1 MGTGFIIG
9 LVLIG
14 LFSFTALIGLSGY
27 ADDLRDRN
35 NGGAHAFSTSA
46 IGFSGLQ
53 RLLKGLG
60 ANVTLDPNKAA
71 YGENTALRIY
81 TLGSAYQTDGLDE
94 LRAGAP
100 KLIILPKWNV
110 TRVPKAPGWV
120 RKFPDRDL
128 QRAEP
133 LASNLEALAGEVSF
147 DRIGKTGGDLA
158 KEFTFTLTDKISGS
172 DVIYTDYFPRLQ
184 TISGENLLPWVTTA
198 SDAIV
203 LAQIKETNTYILAD
217 PDFMNT
223 AGLNTKS
230 RARFS
235 MNILNSVMSDSG
247 ANRIIIDLSV
257 HGIGGKQNMIKL
269 FTRPPFLSVTLLICA
284 LIGLLGWQ
292 AFLRFG
298 DPQKG
303 QAEDFGADL
312 AMGPQSL
319 AKTTAE
325 FLAIARREPHVMAD
339 YAALIRKQAL
349 EELRS
354 QGRTGTV
361 PDAVLEKR
369 ETLKKID
376 PKFRVLDA
384 KARQITKRED
394 MAQMAEALQNWK
406 KDITE

>member
-1 MGTGFIIG
+1 
-9 LVLIG
+9 
-14 LFSFTALIGLSGY
+14 
-27 ADDLRDRN
+27 
-35 NGGAHAFSTSA
+35 
-46 IGFSGLQ
+46 
-53 RLLKGLG
+53 
-60 ANVTLDPNKAA
+60 
-71 YGENTALRIY
+71 
-81 TLGSAYQTDGLDE
+81 
-94 LRAGAP
+94 
-100 KLIILPKWNV
+100 
-110 TRVPKAPGWV
+110 
-120 RKFPDRDL
+120 
-128 QRAEP
+128 
-133 LASNLEALAGEVSF
+133 
-147 DRIGKTGGDLA
+147 
-158 KEFTFTLTDKISGS
+158 
-172 DVIYTDYFPRLQ
+172 
-184 TISGENLLPWVTTA
+184 
-198 SDAIV
+198 
-203 LAQIKETNTYILAD
+203 
-217 PDFMNT
+217 
-223 AGLNTKS
+223 
-230 RARFS
+230 
-235 MNILNSVMSDSG
+235 
-247 ANRIIIDLSV
+247 
-257 HGIGGKQNMIKL
+257 MIKL